1 MASLDDTK
9 LVEYHPVTAEILRD
23 IFDIFQSVREFP
35 ELASNWEKIFIQD
48 VLIKSI
54 KYPDHRLSQ
63 RQTNILYKIY
73 ERMQRK

>member
-1 MASLDDTK
+1 MAPLDDTK